1 MKRFS
6 RWMNEVLPPKWVIN
20 VWVVAFL
27 VLWMTPHLLAWTYG
41 LTALELK
48 EDMQFQKM
56 VNLCLGLFAFTYA
69 AFRVFCF
76 HPVFNPRYMK
86 WLSQTPW
93 TYGKPLPNGPLL
105 LVPQD
110 AVVVGIMTL
119 LHWLISPVNWAMT
132 PAVFLTA
139 HAVLIGLTLFY
150 SRQFLQ
156 AYLLIFWFSGFLYV
170 YQSTV
175 LTGLLMVAL
184 SLVALWGIRD
194 TLRSFHDWSSEKLG
208 NNPFLQLNS
217 EKAKEIQREKLLG
230 WPYDRTG
237 PIQASPNIS
246 LRWSAAIASLVGW
259 WVFSVLFNFPID
271 PRTSYGFFMAIL
283 WCGSW
288 IPTIIC
294 LSGYSSPISWWGRVR
309 TGRWFIPGYDKVFL
323 SPIVVTSVLIL
334 SMIIVGLFPEIYP
347 VTMGLTTTACI
358 FLSFLLTPDLTEWRL
373 TGNHRIVA
381 GVGFG
386 QQNELQQ
393 TQ

>member
-1 MKRFS
+1 MKRCS
-6 RWMNEVLPPKWVIN
+6 RWMNEVLPPRWVLVI
-20 VWVVAFL
+20 WVG
-27 VLWMTPHLLAWTYG
+27 TY
-41 LTALELK
+41 A
-48 EDMQFQKM
+48 
-56 VNLCLGLFAFTYA
+56 VLFAIPYFFAQIYGISDADSEEVFHEPRTMILGVTTFIYA

-76 HPVFNPRYMK
+76 HPFFNPRYLK

-110 AVVVGIMTL
+110 VIVVGIMTL

-139 HAVLIGLTLFY
+139 HAVLIGFTLLY

-156 AYLLIFWFSGFLYV
+156 AYLQIVLLSGFLYV

-184 SLVALWGIRD
+184 SLVAVWGIRD
-194 TLRSFHDWSSEKLG
+194 TLRSFHDWSSEQLG

-217 EKAKEIQREKLLG
+217 EKAKEIQRQKLLG

-237 PIQASPNIS
+237 PIEAGPKLS
-246 LRWSAAIASLVGW
+246 LSWSAAIAVLVGW
-259 WVFSVLFNFPID
+259 WVFSVFFLFPIE
-271 PRTSYGFFMAIL
+271 TKATYGLLMAVL

-323 SPIVVTSVLIL
+323 SPIAVSGVLFL
-334 SMIIVGLFPEIYP
+334 SMISAALFPELSPII
-347 VTMGLTTTACI
+347 VGGTTAACV
-358 FLSFLLTPDLTEWRL
+358 FLSFFLTPDLTEWRL

-381 GVGFG
+381 GVGFS
-386 QQNELQQ
+386 QQQELQQ